1 VLLERLRQLGQILM
15 GILKEIGDENAYAR
29 HLAARGVPA
38 SKDEWRLFS
47 EARMKRKYMRAKCC

>member
-1 VLLERLRQLGQILM
+1 MRRLRELLKILL

-29 HLAARGVPA
+29 HLSARGVPP
-38 SKDEWRLFS
+38 SKAEWRLFS

>member
-1 VLLERLRQLGQILM
+1 MKNLRELLRILV

-29 HLAARGVPA
+29 HLASKGVPP
-38 SKDEWRLFS
+38 SKEEWRVFS